1 MRSLDEIIKEKKL
14 VLVDFYALWCGSCKT
29 MSFIV
34 EELEKEFEGTVH
46 FIKVNTDKDRKVVRK
61 YRIKS
66 IPTFIL
72 FKEGKSV
79 WRKTGAMKKSTISKH
94 IIENID

>member
-1 MRSLDEIIKEKKL
+1 MESLDEIIKKEKL
-14 VLVDFYALWCGSCKT
+14 VLVDFHALWCGPCKT

-34 EELEKEFEGTVH
+34 EELEKEFDGTVH
-46 FIKVNTDKDRKVVRK
+46 FVKVNTDKDRKAVRK
-61 YRIKS
+61 YRIKT

-72 FKEGKSV
+72 FKEGESV

-94 IIENID
+94 ITENID